1 MKIFA
6 RNGFQLADEFIIIK
20 EICKTMFKV
29 QKVVSVL
36 TTEDY
41 MQKTSMPTLK
51 VKSIK
56 QSKVKESLSLNLQTT
71 LTITKD
77 VFPNR
82 PREY

>member
-41 MQKTSMPTLK
+41 M
-51 VKSIK
+51 
-56 QSKVKESLSLNLQTT
+56 
-71 LTITKD
+71 
-77 VFPNR
+77 
-82 PREY
+82 